1 MNGSLFVLAA
11 ALLSN
16 FIAQGLKPVFLYI
29 RTGKFDIHETIAR
42 GGFPSSH
49 TSTVV
54 ALMMAVGFSEG
65 FSSSLFAVTAV
76 FAFIVI
82 YDAVNVR
89 YYAGKN
95 IQLTKQLI
103 EDLEA
108 NTQLR
113 FHDPIY
119 DEKIKDVLGHRF
131 VEALGGIFL
140 GILVSTV
147 FYFFVFML

>member
-29 RTGKFDIHETIAR
+29 RTGKFDIHETIAC

-54 ALMMAVGFSEG
+54 ALMMAGGFIEG

-76 FAFIVI
+76 SVS
-82 YDAVNVR
+82 YTHLDVYKR
-89 YYAGKN
+89 
-95 IQLTKQLI
+95 QSLI
-103 EDLEA
+103 
-108 NTQLR
+108 
-113 FHDPIY
+113 
-119 DEKIKDVLGHRF
+119 
-131 VEALGGIFL
+131 
-140 GILVSTV
+140 
-147 FYFFVFML
+147 

>member
-1 MNGSLFVLAA
+1 MRRLPAG
-11 ALLSN
+11 
-16 FIAQGLKPVFLYI
+16 VF
-29 RTGKFDIHETIAR
+29 
-42 GGFPSSH
+42 
-49 TSTVV
+49 
-54 ALMMAVGFSEG
+54 
-65 FSSSLFAVTAV
+65 AV

>member
-1 MNGSLFVLAA
+1 MNSSLYVLIT

-16 FIAQGLKPVFLYI
+16 ALAQGLKPVFLYI
-29 RTGKFDIHETIAR
+29 KTGKFDIHETIAC

-54 ALMMAVGFSEG
+54 ALLMAVGYSEG
-65 FSSSLFAVTAV
+65 FTSSLFAVTAI

-103 EDLEA
+103 EDLES

-113 FHDPIY
+113 FSDPIY
-119 DEKIKDVLGHRF
+119 HEKIKDVLGHRF

-140 GILVSTV
+140 GIMVSTV
-147 FYFFVFML
+147 IYFFIFML